1 MRDDRAQQDDIEER
15 LKYPSI
21 GGMHKWEFCRTKEN
35 RFGPV
40 KRGEMMTDTKPAKK
54 PVKATSEKKMKP
66 EPKTIA
72 KAELK
77 AVSRPKETVEI
88 VIRKKILGEAPVE
101 KHFVVSDGKKLKN
114 VKDLIDSL
122 ETMNDDT
129 FRYHANEFKN
139 DFATW
144 LRDVFSHEN
153 LARDM
158 EMVKHRLEAQRVL
171 MKKLMDEIEKAAK

>member
-1 MRDDRAQQDDIEER
+1 MQLEER
-15 LKYPSI
+15 LKYPNI
-21 GGMHKWEFCRTKEN
+21 GEMHKWDFCRLREN
-35 RFGPV
+35 RSRPAQ
-40 KRGEMMTDTKPAKK
+40 RGEMMTDTKPVKR
-54 PVKATSEKKMKP
+54 PVKAVPEKKMKP
-66 EPKTIA
+66 EHKTIT
-72 KAELK
+72 KAE
-77 AVSRPKETVEI
+77 AGPVSKPKETVEI
-88 VIRKKILGEAPVE
+88 VIRKKILGEAPTE
-101 KHFVVSDGKKLKN
+101 KHFIVSDGKKLKN

-171 MKKLMDEIEKAAK
+171 MKKLMDDIEKAAK